1 MAKKN
6 LKSAAA
12 NVFDQI
18 ATGAEN
24 AENTNATLYVQD
36 DEPRTGRT
44 RLRGTGTEWV
54 RLNLR
59 IPADVKEYLA
69 IAAARQTIADRKPIS
84 LTEYMCNRIYADME
98 KHKDD

>member
-6 LKSAAA
+6 LKEAAA

-24 AENTNATLYVQD
+24 AQATKDTLYVQD
-36 DEPRTGRT
+36 TEPKTGRT

-59 IPADVKEYLA
+59 IPAEIKEYLA
-69 IAAARQTIADRKPIS
+69 IASARQTIAEKKPIS
-84 LTEYMCNRIYADME
+84 LTEYFCNLVYADME